1 MKPASERQFI
11 RTLHLILSIPI
22 VGYIYGPVASIPRAA
37 RFARWVAMPVVVLTG
52 FWLWLKP
59 RLLRWL
65 RRRHW
70 GGTREMLLSLTAL
83 FSLMS
88 SAATAQSP
96 VLRVGDAFP
105 YFSTRAVMGKPIVLP
120 EAASGKAALVIFTF
134 GRAAGKDGQT
144 WNLRLAKD
152 FENPVPNYT
161 IIVAESVPK
170 MFQGRA
176 LSGVKSGLPQ
186 EMQNR
191 AVLQLQDEQKWRT
204 ILGVKDDQRAYV
216 LLRGPD
222 GHIAWRNA
230 SAFSQSDYTLVR
242 SQLMLH

>member
-1 MKPASERQFI
+1 MKAASERKFI
-11 RTLHLILSIPI
+11 RILHLVLSIPI
-22 VGYIYGPVASIPRAA
+22 VGYIYGPVASIPQAA
-37 RFARWVAMPVVVLTG
+37 RFTRWVAMPVVVLTG

-59 RLLRWL
+59 RLFRWL

-70 GGTREMLLSLTAL
+70 AGAGELLLSLTVL
-83 FSLMS
+83 FSLLS

-105 YFSTRAVMGKPIVLP
+105 HFSTQTVTGKPLVLP
-120 EAASGKAALVIFTF
+120 EAASGRIALVIFTF
-134 GRAAGKDGQT
+134 GRASGKDGQT

-152 FENPVPNYT
+152 FQNPVPNYT
-161 IIVAESVPK
+161 IIVAGSVPK
-170 MFQGRA
+170 MFQGRI
-176 LSGVKSGLPQ
+176 LSDIKSGMPQ

-204 ILGVKDDQRAYV
+204 ILGVKDDRHAYV
-216 LLRGPD
+216 LLLGPD

-230 SAFSQSDYTLVR
+230 SVFSESDYALVR
-242 SQLMLH
+242 SQLNSH